1 MNVEPL
7 NASNVFLIGFRCTGK
22 TSVGQMLST
31 RLGWGFIDTDSLLVS
46 ESGLSI
52 KEIVGTHGWETFRK
66 MENAVVEQVCMLH
79 RRVVATG
86 GGVVINDANVRL
98 MKSNG
103 RLVWLK
109 ATPKTIKT
117 RMMQDQ
123 DTEVFRP
130 SLTAKDSFFEIEETL
145 TERNPIYNAAMDF
158 DVETDSRRIDE
169 ICDTILR
176 QLRVLDSESF
186 KAHGS

>member
-1 MNVEPL
+1 L
-7 NASNVFLIGFRCTGK
+7 NSESNNPGNVFLIGFRCTGK

-31 RLGWGFIDTDSLLVS
+31 RLGWGFVDTDSLLVS
-46 ESGLSI
+46 ENGLSI
-52 KEIVGTHGWETFRK
+52 KEIVGSHGWETFRK
-66 MENAVVEQVCMLH
+66 MEQAVVEQVCMLH
-79 RRVVATG
+79 HRVVATG
-86 GGVVINDANVRL
+86 GGVVLNDANVKL

-109 ATPKTIKT
+109 ATPKTIKA

-130 SLTAKDSFFEIEETL
+130 SLTAKDSFSEIEETL
-145 TERNPIYNAAMDF
+145 TERNPIYNSAMDF
-158 DVETDSRRIDE
+158 DVQTDGRRIDE
-169 ICDTILR
+169 ISDTILR